1 MVSSVST
8 MKTPAP
14 NCSVSGF
21 HVPLKMKLKPE
32 WRKAGAACHTRLTT
46 SETTTATKIRTPP
59 QRRAV

>member
-1 MVSSVST
+1 

-14 NCSVSGF
+14 NSPASGF

-46 SETTTATKIRTPP
+46 RDTTTAANRSTPP
-59 QRRAV
+59 QRTTP